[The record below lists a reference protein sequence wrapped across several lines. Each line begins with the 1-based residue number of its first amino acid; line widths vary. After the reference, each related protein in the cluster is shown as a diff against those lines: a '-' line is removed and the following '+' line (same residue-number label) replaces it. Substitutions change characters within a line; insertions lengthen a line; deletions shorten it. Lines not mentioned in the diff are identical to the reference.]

1 MHVDLDKAKVP
12 QTEDRHNEF
21 KEFFQYDESIN
32 RIPDGPEKARTIEKI
47 KRSVQ
52 ERLATSVCSFGNSR
66 DGRVVYLGIKADG
79 TISGLER
86 DRKLDGIADYDD
98 GFSNR
103 IRTSLDR
110 FFDDKAF
117 LTSKLQMQF
126 KK

>member
-1 MHVDLDKAKVP
+1 M
-12 QTEDRHNEF
+12 
-21 KEFFQYDESIN
+21 
-32 RIPDGPEKARTIEKI
+32 
-47 KRSVQ
+47 
-52 ERLATSVCSFGNSR
+52 
-66 DGRVVYLGIKADG
+66 
-79 TISGLER
+79 SGLER